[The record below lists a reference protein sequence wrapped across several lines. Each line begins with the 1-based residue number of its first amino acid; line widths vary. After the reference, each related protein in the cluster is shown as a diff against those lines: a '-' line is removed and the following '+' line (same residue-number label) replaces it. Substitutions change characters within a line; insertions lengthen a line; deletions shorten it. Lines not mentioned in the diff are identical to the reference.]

1 VRVDLKRAGW
11 VAIVLL
17 VLVWGGLSA
26 LSVWAALTQQGTA
39 GRVVGFAFA
48 AFFALPLVGVLLNAR
63 KLRQPR
69 GFAFDERGWRVWR
82 GGDEVLVPW
91 SEIGGLGI
99 GYEAPPDI
107 PSITIEGILKDAIVE
122 QLIKDR
128 RRVALEVYP
137 AEVAGAYDMLKPD
150 RIELAPPYPGLAG
163 VRWSIPLPPG
173 VVRTTAAAPRGSGA
187 SAGAAGTSG
196 RGRRRDALPPSQTRR
211 SGVASRYGMSGAHQ
225 PGCRAVPRRHHRDRR
240 QRRPHRQ
247 RPRRQADHVL
257 QPVGVAAA

>member
-26 LSVWAALTQQGTA
+26 LSVWGALSQTQTI

-48 AFFALPLVGVLLNAR
+48 VFFALPLIGVLLNLR

-82 GGDEVLVPW
+82 GGDEVVVPW
-91 SEIGGLGI
+91 PEIGGLGI

-107 PSITIEGILKDAIVE
+107 PSITIEGMLKDAIVD
-122 QLIKDR
+122 QLVKDR

-137 AEVAGAYDMLKPD
+137 ADPSTDYELLKPD
-150 RIELAPPYPGLAG
+150 RIELAPPYPGLSG

-173 VVRTTAAAPRGSGA
+173 VLTKTARGAEAFG
-187 SAGAAGTSG
+187 GERW
-196 RGRRRDALPPSQTRR
+196 RGYYERPWTG
-211 SGVASRYGMSGAHQ
+211 GVMRY
-225 PGCRAVPRRHHRDRR
+225 
-240 QRRPHRQ
+240 RRPKR
-247 RPRRQADHVL
+247 
-257 QPVGVAAA
+257 GVRA